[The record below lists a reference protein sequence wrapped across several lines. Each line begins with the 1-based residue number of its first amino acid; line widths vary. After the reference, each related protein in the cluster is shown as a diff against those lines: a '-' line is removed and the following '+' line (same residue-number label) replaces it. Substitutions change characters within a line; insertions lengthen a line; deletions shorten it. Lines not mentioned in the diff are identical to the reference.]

1 MMVANEVKSTLLC
14 NVVITEV
21 VERAPFKSLVLQYY
35 FRYSVRMDTLS
46 VADVP
51 TAFSHS
57 PPSGFYLTPEMSA
70 VSSCVSRIKLDIKV
84 SPQSR
89 GNEGWVRRCLRTIVA
104 GRGRSALRH
113 SVQSIH
119 CPSIDR
125 CWIVRYVGR

>member
-1 MMVANEVKSTLLC
+1 VMVANEVKSTLLC

-57 PPSGFYLTPEMSA
+57 PTPSGFDLTPEMSA
-70 VSSCVSRIKLDIKV
+70 VSSCVSCIKLDIKV

-89 GNEGWVRRCLRTIVA
+89 GNEGLGTEMSPDD
-104 GRGRSALRH
+104 RGWL
-113 SVQSIH
+113 
-119 CPSIDR
+119 
-125 CWIVRYVGR
+125 